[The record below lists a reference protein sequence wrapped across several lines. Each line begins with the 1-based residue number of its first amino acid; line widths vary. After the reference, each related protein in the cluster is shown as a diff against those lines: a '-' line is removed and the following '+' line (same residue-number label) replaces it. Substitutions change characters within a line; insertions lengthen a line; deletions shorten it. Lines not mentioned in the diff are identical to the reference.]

1 MTRVTAALAVVLLT
15 TPTVWAATTPSD
27 ALRAVF
33 LQADQIL
40 TDPGT
45 EERPL
50 ERLLAVRKLVNE
62 AFDFRSAAELA
73 SGEHWRARTAAEQE
87 EFTWLFADL
96 LERSFVARMAAKA
109 QLAGGTRIKYLDEW
123 IDGDTAHV
131 STAMARRDGGDLLLD
146 YRLIERDGSWKVRD
160 VAIDGVSMIAN
171 YRAQLDRVLGNA
183 SFPALLTQMRAK
195 VGAAGRPAR
204 TASTVDVAR
213 APTQQISL
221 PTGTVSIVDVAPP
234 APEIRAA
241 MPTAT
246 TTEQPPIAAATERT
260 PPTSAVRPPPRTR
273 NTEVYWVQIMT
284 SRVEAGVLVSRLR
297 DGKHS
302 VAVERTSVT
311 SKPMINVRI
320 GPFQDVEEAVR
331 TLLDLQTK
339 GHDTTLVAERE

>member
-1 MTRVTAALAVVLLT
+1 MTRVTAGLAVVLLT
-15 TPTVWAATTPSD
+15 TPTVWAATTPTD

-73 SGEHWRARTAAEQE
+73 SGGHWGARTTAEQK
-87 EFTWLFADL
+87 EFTWLFGDL
-96 LERSFVARMAAKA
+96 LELAFVSRIASKA
-109 QLAGGTRIKYLDEW
+109 SLERGTRIRYLSESV
-123 IDGDTAHV
+123 GEGTALV
-131 STAMARRDGGDLLLD
+131 QTSMARRDGGDLLVD
-146 YRLIERDGSWKVRD
+146 YHLIERDGSWKVRD
-160 VAIDGVSMIAN
+160 VVIDGVSMMAN
-171 YRAQLDRVLGNA
+171 YRAQLDRVLGNT
-183 SFPALLTQMRAK
+183 SFPALLTQMRAM
-195 VGAAGRPAR
+195 VGAAGPRAR

-221 PTGTVSIVDVAPP
+221 PAGTVSIVDVAPP
-234 APEIRAA
+234 APEICVA
-241 MPTAT
+241 MPRAT
-246 TTEQPPIAAATERT
+246 TTEQPPIPAATERT
-260 PPTSAVRPPPRTR
+260 TLTSAVRPPPRTR

-284 SRVEAGVLVSRLR
+284 SRVEAGQLVSRLR

-311 SKPMINVRI
+311 GKPMINVRI
-320 GPFQDVEEAVR
+320 GPFQDAEEAVR
-331 TLLDLQTK
+331 TLRDLQTK